1 MSNLPS
7 DFDEELAEE
16 FGFRRDMDLS
26 NLTIH
31 DCLQGSDEWLALRCG
46 LMTASEVKL
55 IMTPTCKPAN
65 NDKSRSHLYELAA
78 QRITGHVEP
87 HFISDDM
94 LRGHDD
100 EERARQLYAKTWP
113 QFGPVTTPGFLTRR
127 FASGL
132 VLGYSPDF
140 FVTDHGQGECKS
152 RRAKYQIETGVR
164 GVPEEYVLQ
173 VQTGLL
179 VSGRVWCDF
188 VGYSGGLP
196 MIRIRVYPDL
206 EMHAKIIEAAEAAE
220 ARICAVVSE
229 FKQLAAIN
237 AWPETERTSREIE
250 VDDDEF

>member
-1 MSNLPS
+1 MT
-7 DFDEELAEE
+7 DFDDAFEWLAM
-16 FGFRRDMDLS
+16 GS
-26 NLTIH
+26 KLTIH

-46 LMTASEVKL
+46 VLTASEMKL
-55 IMTPTCKPAN
+55 VITPTGKPAN

-152 RRAKYQIETGVR
+152 RRAKYQIETGII
-164 GVPEEYVLQ
+164 GVPDEYVLQ

-179 VSGRVWCDF
+179 VSGRAWCDF
-188 VGYSGGLP
+188 ISYCGGLP
-196 MIRIRVYPDL
+196 MIRIRVFPDL
-206 EMHAKIIEAAEAAE
+206 EMHTKILEAAEAAE
-220 ARICAVVSE
+220 TRINDIVIK
-229 FKQLAAIN
+229 FKSTADYCG
-237 AWPETERTSREIE
+237 WPETERTSREIE

>member
-1 MSNLPS
+1 MT
-7 DFDEELAEE
+7 DFDDAFDGLAT
-16 FGFRRDMDLS
+16 GS
-26 NLTIH
+26 KLTIH
-31 DCLQGSDEWLALRCG
+31 DCLQGSDEWLSLRCG
-46 LMTASEVKL
+46 LMTASKMKL
-55 IMTPTCKPAN
+55 VITPTGKPAN

-113 QFGPVTTPGFLTRR
+113 QFGPVATPGFLTRT

-132 VLGYSPDF
+132 VLGYSPDL
-140 FVTDHGQGECKS
+140 FVGNDGQGECKS
-152 RRAKYQIETGVR
+152 RRAKYQIETGIR

-173 VQTGLL
+173 IQTGLL

-188 VGYSGGLP
+188 VSYSGGLP
-196 MIRIRVYPDL
+196 MIRTSVLRDL

-220 ARICAVVSE
+220 TRIRAIVSE
-229 FKQLAAIN
+229 FKQAAKVN
-237 AWPETERTSREIE
+237 NWPETERTSKEIE